1 MSYQSEAQLEN
12 DLVQQLVGQGF
23 ALARISDGADLFL
36 NLKAQLEAFNGHRYS
51 DREFKKILNELG
63 KGNFFQKAETLRDRF
78 RLDRDD
84 STSDYVQFFDSHD
97 AAANQWQVT
106 HQVSQEGSYKNRYDV
121 TVLANGIPVV
131 QIELKRR
138 GLEMKEAFNQINRYQ
153 KHSFNANEGL
163 YWFTQLLV
171 VSNGVN
177 TKYYSNNGGKNS
189 FKQTNYWAD
198 SENRTITDLR
208 AFSKAFLTPAHLT
221 KMIGSYIVLNTLKQ
235 LMVLRPY
242 QVYAAEAIIDTVK
255 RGNGDG
261 YIWHTTGSGKTL
273 TSFKASQIVTRMP
286 EVHKVVFVVDRKDL
300 DYQTMREY
308 NEFRQGSVSATTD
321 TKSLVAQ
328 LTDETKLIVTTVQ
341 KLNNAVSK
349 SGYAAQLKS
358 VREKKMVFIF
368 DECHRSQ
375 FGETHERIVNFF
387 TNHQLFGFTGTP
399 IFAENASK
407 NDLGKR
413 TTRDLFGDCLHKYVI
428 TDAIRD
434 QKVLP
439 FGVEYIGRYRDTSR
453 TFVDIDVE
461 AIDTA
466 EILNSEKRL
475 DKIADYIIHH
485 HDAKT
490 YNRDFTSIFAVSS
503 IDNLIAYYDLFQR
516 KKEAGE
522 HNLSIAPIFTY
533 RTNEED
539 AEANDLIPSDDAM
552 FGLAAEAPSEYGATH
567 SRDKLDA
574 MMADYNA
581 LYGTSFSTKDKGFE
595 NYFKDLGKR
604 IKEREKS
611 GALDRD
617 RVDILLV
624 VSMFLTG
631 FDAKKVNTMYVDK
644 NLRYH
649 GLIQAFSRTNRILGE
664 KKSQGNI
671 VCFRNLK
678 EATDEAI
685 TLYSNKDALETVIVP
700 DYDAVAQKLVEA
712 IEGLN
717 QITPTLESVDALM
730 GESEELAFVTA
741 FRKVM
746 RRISVAETY
755 ADFSWEDL
763 PIDQQQYED
772 FKSKYLDL
780 YDKVN
785 KDKSPEKTS
794 VLDDIDFEVELIHRD
809 KINVDY
815 ILRLIGRLK
824 EARTPEDEA
833 KEKKAILDMIAG
845 EVKLRS
851 KRELIERFI
860 DENLPLIHDV
870 DAIPDEFDRYVQREK
885 TMALAKICEEEA
897 LDRDQFAALM
907 ESYIYSKQEPIR
919 DDIFQC
925 LGNRPSVLRAREI
938 GERILGRMR
947 EFVEVFVESM
957 VA

>member
-84 STSDYVQFFDSHD
+84 GTSVYVQFFDSHD

-106 HQVSQEGSYKNRYDV
+106 HQVNQEGSYKNRYDV
-121 TVLANGIPVV
+121 TILANGIPIV

-138 GLEMKEAFNQINRYQ
+138 GLGLKEGFNQLRRYQ
-153 KHSFNANEGL
+153 KHSFSDNEGL
-163 YWFTQLLV
+163 YWFTQLLLI
-171 VSNGVN
+171 SNGVD
-177 TKYYSNNGGKNS
+177 TKYYAFNGGHNT

-198 SENRTITDLR
+198 SENNKITDLTK
-208 AFSKAFLTPAHLT
+208 FTQVFLTPTHLT
-221 KMIGSYIVLNTLKQ
+221 KIIGSYMVLNTKKE
-235 LMVLRPY
+235 LMVMRPY
-242 QVYAAEAIIDTVK
+242 QIFAAEAIIDKVK
-255 RGNGDG
+255 NSSGNG

-286 EVHKVVFVVDRKDL
+286 EVFKVVFVVDRKDL
-300 DYQTMREY
+300 DFQTMREF
-308 NEFRQGSVSATTD
+308 NAFKKDSVNGTSK
-321 TKSLVAQ
+321 TKVLVQQ

-349 SGYAAQLKS
+349 SGYAAKLNP
-358 VREKKMVFIF
+358 VRDKKMVFIF

-428 TDAIRD
+428 TDAIND
-434 QKVLP
+434 DKVLP
-439 FGVEYIGRYRDTSR
+439 FGIEYIGRYRDTSR

-475 DKIADYIIHH
+475 EKIADYIIHH

-490 YNRDFTSIFAVSS
+490 YNREFTSIFAVSS
-503 IDNLIAYYDLFQR
+503 IDNLIAYYEIFKR

-522 HNLSIAPIFTY
+522 HTLSIAPIFTY
-533 RTNEED
+533 RANEED
-539 AEANDLIPSDDAM
+539 KDANDQMPSDESL
-552 FGLAAEAPSEYGATH
+552 FGLAAEAPSAYGASH

-581 LYGTSFSTKDKGFE
+581 QYGTSFSTKDNGFE
-595 NYFKDLGKR
+595 NYFLDLSKR
-604 IKEREKS
+604 IKEREKP

-631 FDAKKVNTMYVDK
+631 FDAKMINTMYVDK

-649 GLIQAFSRTNRILGE
+649 GLIQAFSRTNRILGQ

-685 TLYSNKDALETVIVP
+685 TLYSNKEALETVIKP
-700 DYDAVAQKLVEA
+700 DYDAVAQKLIDA
-712 IEGLN
+712 LQGLQ

-746 RRISVAETY
+746 RAINVAETY
-755 ADFSWEDL
+755 ADFSWDDL

-785 KDKSPEKTS
+785 NNKSPEKTS
-794 VLDDIDFEVELIHRD
+794 VLEDIDFEVELIHRD

-824 EARTPEDEA
+824 EARTPEAEA

-851 KRELIERFI
+851 KRELIQKFI
-860 DENLPLIHDV
+860 EENLPLIHDV

-885 TMALAKICEEEA
+885 TLALAKICEEEA